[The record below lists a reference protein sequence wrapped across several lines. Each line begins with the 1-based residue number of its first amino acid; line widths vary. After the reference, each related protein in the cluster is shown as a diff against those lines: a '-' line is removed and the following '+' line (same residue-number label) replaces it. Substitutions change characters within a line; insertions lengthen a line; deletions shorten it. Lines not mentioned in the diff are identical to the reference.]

1 MQSMPLRMESPRHGF
16 SAPSHPGQ
24 GPGCERMTFVF
35 AALRP
40 VMLGVDVC
48 GMASMRLCIESPH
61 PHTQG
66 NALGSG
72 TTTTNDQPLE
82 EPKP

>member
-1 MQSMPLRMESPRHGF
+1 
-16 SAPSHPGQ
+16 
-24 GPGCERMTFVF
+24 MTFVF

-72 TTTTNDQPLE
+72 TTTINDQPLE